1 MKYLLY
7 EKKDNIGIL
16 KFNNP
21 DSMNAL
27 SSAVFNEMKAFL
39 SQLADS
45 RDIRA
50 LILTGEG
57 KAFIAGADIKEMR
70 TMTPADAKV
79 FSMLGNSVMNQVNA
93 FPVPVIAAVN
103 GYALGGGLEMALSAD
118 FIYASGKAKF
128 GLPELTL
135 GLIPGFGG
143 SKRLSERVGAAAA
156 KELLFTGRMIDA
168 EEALRIGL
176 ANKVV
181 EPEALMEEAVAVAT
195 EMMKVSPH
203 AAEEVKM
210 LINKC
215 RDVDLD
221 AALKIENNQFG
232 LIFSHRQAQ
241 EGMAA
246 FVEKRKPDW
255 NK

>member
-1 MKYLLY
+1 MKYFLY

-21 DSMNAL
+21 DSLNAL
-27 SSAVFNEMKAFL
+27 SSAVFNEMKEFL
-39 SQLADS
+39 SSLAAGI
-45 RDIRA
+45 DIRA

-57 KAFIAGADIKEMR
+57 KAFIAGADIKEMK
-70 TMTPADAKV
+70 TMTPADAKA
-79 FSMLGNSVMNQVNA
+79 FSILGNLVMHQVNTL
-93 FPVPVIAAVN
+93 PVPVIAAVN

-118 FIYASGKAKF
+118 FVYASAKAKF

-143 SKRLSERVGAAAA
+143 SKRLSERVGAAMA
-156 KELLFTGRMIDA
+156 KELLFTARMIDA
-168 EEALRIGL
+168 QEALRIGL
-176 ANKVV
+176 VNKVS
-181 EPEALMEEAVAVAT
+181 EPESLMEEAVGAAD

-203 AAEEVKM
+203 AAGEVKM

-221 AALKIENNQFG
+221 AALNIENNQFG

-246 FVEKRKPDW
+246 FIEKRKPDW
-255 NK
+255 GK

>member
-1 MKYLLY
+1 MKYFLY

-21 DSMNAL
+21 DSLNAL
-27 SSAVFNEMKAFL
+27 SSAVFNEMKEFL
-39 SQLADS
+39 SSLAAGI
-45 RDIRA
+45 DIRA

-70 TMTPADAKV
+70 TMTPADAKA
-79 FSMLGNSVMNQVNA
+79 FSILGNLVMHQVNTL
-93 FPVPVIAAVN
+93 PVPVIAAVN

-143 SKRLSERVGAAAA
+143 SKRLSQRVGAAMA
-156 KELLFTGRMIDA
+156 KELLFTARMIDA
-168 EEALRIGL
+168 QEALRIGL
-176 ANKVV
+176 VNKVT
-181 EPEALMEEAVAVAT
+181 EPESLMEEAIGVAD

-203 AAEEVKM
+203 AAREVKM

-221 AALKIENNQFG
+221 AALNIENNQFG

-246 FVEKRKPDW
+246 FIEKRKPDW
-255 NK
+255 GK